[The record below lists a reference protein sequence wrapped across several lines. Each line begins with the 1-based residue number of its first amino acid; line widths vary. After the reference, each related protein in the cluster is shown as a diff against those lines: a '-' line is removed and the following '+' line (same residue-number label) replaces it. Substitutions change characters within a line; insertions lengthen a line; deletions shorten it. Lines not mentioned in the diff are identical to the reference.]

1 MSKRSREQEMEKRSQ
16 TRLVIVTVIILGLL
30 AILLYSATRGQN
42 SLSYFKTVTEL
53 KNDTS
58 LIGKS
63 VRVGGEVASGTIK
76 KSGTSATF
84 TISDKKNVI
93 SIRYVG
99 NSALPATLTD
109 NVQVIAEGIYKK
121 EGLVEANSLVTK
133 CPSKYENKPKETK

>member
-1 MSKRSREQEMEKRSQ
+1 MEKHSRN
-16 TRLVIVTVIILGLL
+16 RLVIVTVIILGLL

-63 VRVGGEVASGTIK
+63 VRVGGEVVPSTIK

-84 TISDKKNVI
+84 TISDKKNTI
-93 SIRYVG
+93 TIKYVG

-109 NVQVIAEGIYKK
+109 KVQVIAEGTYKK
-121 EGLVEANSLVTK
+121 AGLVEADSLVTK
-133 CPSKYENKPKETK
+133 CPSKYENKKIETK

>member
-1 MSKRSREQEMEKRSQ
+1 MEKRSRA
-16 TRLVIVTVIILGLL
+16 RLVIVTVIILGLL

-63 VRVGGEVASGTIK
+63 VRVGGEVVQGTIK
-76 KSGTSATF
+76 KSGTTATF
-84 TISDKKNVI
+84 TISDKKNTITVK
-93 SIRYVG
+93 YVG

-109 NVQVIAEGIYKK
+109 KVQVIAEGVYKK
-121 EGLVEANSLVTK
+121 ENLVEADALVTK
-133 CPSKYENKPKETK
+133 CPSKYENKKIETK

>member
-1 MSKRSREQEMEKRSQ
+1 MEKHSK
-16 TRLVIVTVIILGLL
+16 TRLIIVTVIILGLL

-63 VRVGGEVASGTIK
+63 VRVGGEVVKGTIK

-84 TISDKKNVI
+84 TITDKKNTITVK
-93 SIRYVG
+93 YVG
-99 NSALPATLTD
+99 NSALPATLSD
-109 NVQVIAEGIYKK
+109 DVQVIAEGVYAK
-121 EGLVEANSLVTK
+121 EDLVEADSLVTK
-133 CPSKYENKPKETK
+133 CPSKYENKKIETK